1 VAYRKTVVHTMIG
14 DDSNLSQV
22 DYDRTAILD
31 QSQDQ
36 QVFHT
41 SKTVNP
47 ADAEAL
53 LPIAPVVSGYYVEIR
68 SDYPI
73 MVRLNGVSATQYTM
87 KSNNVQPVNVGA
99 PTPDRCIF
107 VATVACTSIYLAPI
121 AGATQ
126 AAKVKVACVGDP
138 ISAYV

>member
-1 VAYRKTVVHTMIG
+1 MAYRRTVLHTMVG
-14 DDSNLSQV
+14 DDSNLSNV
-22 DYDRTAILD
+22 DYDRTAVVD

-47 ADAEAL
+47 ADTDSL
-53 LPIAPVVSGYYVEIR
+53 LPIAPVVNGYYVEIR

-73 MVRLNGVSATQYTM
+73 LFRINGASATQYTM
-87 KSNNVQPVNVGA
+87 KSNNVQPVNVGS
-99 PTPDRCIF
+99 PVPDRC
-107 VATVACTSIYLAPI
+107 VYSATVACTSVYLAPI

-126 AAKVKVACVGDP
+126 AAKVKVLVVGDP
-138 ISAYV
+138 INPYI